1 MSRYLY
7 VAACLLVIALPV
19 ASCSRSGADG
29 ASPAAA
35 QGQTPT
41 NGAGTGRGGGRGG
54 RGGPG
59 GPVPVTTAIVAKQA
73 IPVTIPAVGTA
84 EALQTVQIRAQV
96 TGQLSDVHFTE
107 GQEVRKGQELFTLDP
122 RPFQAALAQAQ
133 AVLTRDT
140 ATANNAARQRAN
152 YEDLYKRQ
160 LISRDQYETQTA
172 QSEAAQATIEADKAA
187 VETARL
193 NLQYTHIL
201 APIAGRTGA
210 LGVHQGD
217 LIRAND
223 ANPMVV
229 INQLSPIYV
238 TFAVPGRYLSDIR
251 RYQAARPLTVHAQG
265 QAALPP
271 GAQPP
276 PPPVL
281 GSMPTQPQPS
291 APDAPPQAGTPGR
304 DGRGGRAAP
313 QADAAA
319 GITPGVSER
328 GRVTFIDNA
337 VDNTTGTI
345 KLKATFDNTDHGL
358 WPGQFLS
365 ITLDLTTE
373 NDAIV
378 VPAAAVQPSQAGQY
392 VYVVRADRS
401 VEMRNVTILRQQG
414 EQIVIAQGLTPG
426 EEVVTEGQLRL
437 TPGAKVTTGG
447 PGAGGPAQEQGGE
460 GGGTRTG
467 GGRRNGGSGRR
478 GSGNGSQS

>member
-1 MSRYLY
+1 MSRHLY
-7 VAACLLVIALPV
+7 VVVCLSVIALSVAAC
-19 ASCSRSGADG
+19 SKSGADG

-35 QGQTPT
+35 QGQTSG
-41 NGAGTGRGGGRGG
+41 NAGGRGQGAGGRGG
-54 RGGPG
+54 RGGAG
-59 GPVPVTTAIVAKQA
+59 GPVPVTTALVVKKA

-84 EALQTVQIRAQV
+84 EALQTVQVRAQV
-96 TGQLSDVHFTE
+96 TGQLSEVHFTE
-107 GQEVRKGQELFTLDP
+107 GQEVKKGQELFTLDP

-140 ATANNAARQRAN
+140 ATANNAARQRTN

-160 LISRDQYETQTA
+160 LISRDQYETQVA
-172 QSEAAQATIEADKAA
+172 QTESAQATIEADKAA

-193 NLQYTHIL
+193 NLQYTHIT
-201 APIAGRTGA
+201 APIGGRTGS

-223 ANPMVV
+223 TNPMVV

-238 TFAVPGRYLSDIR
+238 TFAVPGRYLTDIR
-251 RYQAARPLTVHAQG
+251 RYQAAKPLMVRAEG

-281 GSMPTQPQPS
+281 GSMPTQQ
-291 APDAPPQAGTPGR
+291 QAKAQAQAQAQ
-304 DGRGGRAAP
+304 AA
-313 QADAAA
+313 ADAAA
-319 GITPGVSER
+319 GITPGLSET

-345 KLKATFDNTDHGL
+345 KLKATFDNNDHGL
-358 WPGQFLS
+358 WPGQFLTV
-365 ITLDLTTE
+365 TLALTTE

-392 VYVVRADRS
+392 VYVVKPDRS
-401 VEMRNVTILRQQG
+401 VEMRNVTIVRQQG
-414 EQIVIAQGLTPG
+414 EQMVIAQGLTPG
-426 EEVVTEGQLRL
+426 EEVVIEGQLRL

-447 PGAGGPAQEQGGE
+447 PGGGGAGQGESGAGGGNRGS
-460 GGGTRTG
+460 GGGSRKSG
-467 GGRRNGGSGRR
+467 GGRRGTGN
-478 GSGNGSQS
+478 GNGS

>member
-7 VAACLLVIALPV
+7 VAALVSVIALPV
-19 ASCSRSGADG
+19 VSCSKPGADG

-35 QGQTPT
+35 EGQP
-41 NGAGTGRGGGRGG
+41 AGGGGRGAGRGG
-54 RGGPG
+54 RGGAG
-59 GPVPVTTAIVAKQA
+59 GPVPVTTAVVAKTA
-73 IPVTIPAVGTA
+73 IPVTIPAVGSA
-84 EALQTVQIRAQV
+84 EAMQTVQVRAQV
-96 TGQLSDVHFTE
+96 TGQLSEVHFTE
-107 GQEVRKGQELFTLDP
+107 GQEVKKGQELFTLDP

-172 QSEAAQATIEADKAA
+172 QSDAAQATIEADRAA

-193 NLQYTHIL
+193 NLQYTHIM
-201 APIAGRTGA
+201 APIGGRTGS

-223 ANPMVV
+223 ATPMVV

-238 TFAVPGRYLSDIR
+238 TFAVPGRYLADIR
-251 RYQAARPLTVHAQG
+251 KYQAQKPLTVHAQG
-265 QAALPP
+265 QMALPP

-276 PPPVL
+276 PPPVI
-281 GSMPTQPQPS
+281 GSLDSAQPQPQGQHEGGQ
-291 APDAPPQAGTPGR
+291 APPRQCDPLR
-304 DGRGGRAAP
+304 RGQRSAQEAA
-313 QADAAA
+313 AAAAA
-319 GITPGVSER
+319 GITPPVSET
-328 GRVTFIDNA
+328 GHVTFIDNA

-345 KLKATFDNTDHGL
+345 KLKATFDNGDHQL
-358 WPGQFLS
+358 WPGQFLQ

-373 NDAIV
+373 PNAIV

-392 VYVVRADRS
+392 VYVVKADRS
-401 VEMRNVTILRQQG
+401 VEMRPVVILRQQG
-414 EQIVIAQGLTPG
+414 EQMVIAQGLTPG

-437 TPGAKVTTGG
+437 TPGAHVTVG
-447 PGAGGPAQEQGGE
+447 GAGGGPA
-460 GGGTRTG
+460 GGGGRSG
-467 GGRRNGGSGRR
+467 GGRRGNGNR
-478 GSGNGSQS
+478 SGNGNPL